1 MNSLNMHLLNACF
14 PIETN
19 WEWFITFS
27 KDEHKL
33 NALYSIFSIKEGMVI
48 VDIYEHPENAELPI
62 YLTDEGIEMCFF
74 EAPPIFF
81 AYCT

>member
-1 MNSLNMHLLNACF
+1 MS
-14 PIETN
+14 
-19 WEWFITFS
+19 
-27 KDEHKL
+27 
-33 NALYSIFSIKEGMVI
+33 SIFSIKEGMVI
-48 VDIYEHPENAELPI
+48 VDIDEHPENAELPI